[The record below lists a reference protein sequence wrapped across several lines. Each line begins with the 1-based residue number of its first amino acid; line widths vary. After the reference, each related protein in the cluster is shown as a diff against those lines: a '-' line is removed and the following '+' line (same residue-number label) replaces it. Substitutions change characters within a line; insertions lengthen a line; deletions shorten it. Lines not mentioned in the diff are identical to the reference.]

1 MRMEDRAGL
10 GCLGI
15 VIASVLL
22 IVGLVTL
29 WFNPAA
35 GVTIITAAVA
45 IAIVSVITVNF

>member
-1 MRMEDRAGL
+1 MRAEDKAGL

-15 VIASVLL
+15 IIASVLL
-22 IVGLVTL
+22 IVGLATL

-45 IAIVSVITVNF
+45 IAIVSLVSVNF